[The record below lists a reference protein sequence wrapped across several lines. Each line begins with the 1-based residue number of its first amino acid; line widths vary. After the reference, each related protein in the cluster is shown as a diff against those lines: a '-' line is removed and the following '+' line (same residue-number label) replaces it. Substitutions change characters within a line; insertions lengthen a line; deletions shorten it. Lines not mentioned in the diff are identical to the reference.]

1 MHTKKNA
8 MIDLLLML
16 VGACC
21 KADRTWC
28 NSASPGSCPADVTGL
43 LQTKVQVSELEI
55 RDKDMVT
62 EIRKSKILA
71 DRAYYN
77 SFMDMSKAK
86 FIAGVPIY
94 NADQMPGGLHPSEL
108 QLSEPSIMIGA
119 FTDKPAVETFC
130 ANLLA
135 AQNECKCDAVE
146 GAIKEAIFE
155 CTESDL
161 DSFIH
166 DEESKG
172 NPVPTFVEP
181 NFNASAFP
189 DFDEKN
195 ETPSL
200 LDTGRRG
207 ATSIWGI
214 DRIDDLSTTD
224 GDYTIYPGSNEGS
237 QAHVYVADTGIRYDH
252 VDFEGRAQTTA
263 EFLSKTGNPTL
274 CAPDSTTCGYDVH
287 GHGTHVAGTVGGK
300 TYGVAKKVKLYAM
313 KVLNDQGF
321 GSGSD
326 IVASVNWVIANGN
339 KPAVWSASLGGPG
352 TWASYEYAFQSAV
365 ANNVVISVA
374 AGNDNDNACDYS
386 PAFAP
391 TAITVGSTT
400 SSDSRSW
407 FSNYGSCLDIWAP
420 GSSIRSASASS
431 TTGWST
437 KSGTS
442 MACPH
447 VSGVL
452 ALFLSDL
459 PTNLQETPGHA
470 ESVMKSLSTSGE
482 ISDIKSDSPDKF
494 LYTGGGTNPIIT
506 PAPTPCSH
514 CPAFLTFNP
523 PDAAR
528 SFSSVFSGQASGV
541 GHGRSMLDSAQAW
554 RAAQNTAGEYVV
566 IDMGEVMP
574 IEGAV
579 TQARADSYWEYVT
592 AFTVQYSSDSSSW
605 ATVPETLTGSSS
617 TDALEARFTSKVDA
631 RYLKLVVQTWNSW
644 VSMRAGILMC
654 LTTCN
659 MVTANPAESS
669 RTYSSVYSGSPG
681 TGHAQ
686 SMLDSPKAW
695 CALTVAVG
703 QWMTIDLGELTWI
716 RGIETQSRAD
726 APYQFQA
733 VLSYKVDHSSDGSTW
748 IAIPGTM
755 TGASSTQKLMAA
767 LPSVVKARYVRLVV
781 QTWNGHIC
789 MRAGV
794 VRCDITPATTAT
806 TTTSTPMATTTS
818 IPRATTTSIPM
829 VTTTTQVIISTTISK
844 TTTFNPGA
852 TTTITTTI
860 RFAQE
865 LKTAIKAVFDR
876 EFPKLGDDLADV
888 IRTHKR

>member
-300 TYGVAKKVKLYAM
+300 TYGVAKKVKLYAL

-326 IVASVNWVIANGN
+326 ILASVNWVISSGN
-339 KPAVWSASLGGPG
+339 KPAVWSASLGGSG
-352 TWASYEYAFQSAV
+352 RWASYEQAFKNAV

-374 AGNDNDNACDYS
+374 AGNSNDDACDYS
-386 PAFAP
+386 PAYAP

-400 SSDSRSW
+400 SSDGRSY
-407 FSNYGSCLDIWAP
+407 FSNYGTCLDIWAP
-420 GSSIRSASASS
+420 GSSIKSASAHSS
-431 TTGWST
+431 TGSATM
-437 KSGTS
+437 SGTS

-447 VSGVL
+447 VSGVM
-452 ALFLSDL
+452 ALFLADMQT
-459 PTNLQETPGHA
+459 PTVSGA
-470 ESVMKSLSTSGE
+470 ESTMKDIANAGE
-482 ISDIKSDSPDKF
+482 ISDIKSGSPDKF
-494 LYTGGGTNPIIT
+494 LYTGGDTNPNGPQPST
-506 PAPTPCSH
+506 CSSWL
-514 CPAFLTFNP
+514 AFNP
-523 PDAAR
+523 PDASR
-528 SFSSVFSGQASGV
+528 SFSGVYNNDPTGV
-541 GHGRSMLDSAQAW
+541 GFGQSMLDSPQGW
-554 RAAQNTAGEYVV
+554 SCNYLSAGSWM
-566 IDMGEVMP
+566 IMDMGQVVG

-579 TQARADSYWEYVT
+579 TQARKDSWWQYVT
-592 AFTVQYSSDSSSW
+592 SFTAQTSIDGSSW
-605 ATVPETLTGSSS
+605 QDVAGTFSGS
-617 TDALEARFTSKVDA
+617 TDQNYLEAKFTSTVEA
-631 RYLKLVVQTWNSW
+631 QYLKIVAQAWSGWL
-644 VSMRAGILMC
+644 SMRGGTLLC
-654 LTTCN
+654 ETSCN
-659 MVTANPAESS
+659 QKSVNPAEAS
-669 RTYSSVYSGSPG
+669 RTYSSILNSDAIG
-681 TGHAQ
+681 TGFAR
-686 SMLDSPKAW
+686 SMLDSPQAW
-695 CALTVAVG
+695 CAAGSGPGAEWV
-703 QWMTIDLGELTWI
+703 TIDLGEQKWI
-716 RGIETQSRAD
+716 RGVETRSRAD
-726 APYQFQA
+726 VESMH
-733 VLSYKVDHSSDGSTW
+733 VLTYTVEHSSDGSTW
-748 IAIPGTM
+748 LAIPGTM
-755 TGASSTQKLMAA
+755 QGAQSSTTAPA
-767 LPSVVKARYVRLVV
+767 YFPSVVKARYVKLVP
-781 QTWNGHIC
+781 QTWAGATTPC

-794 VRCDITPATTAT
+794 VCCDDILRAGTTTIGPPA
-806 TTTSTPMATTTS
+806 TTTSTTATEVVTAAPTTS
-818 IPRATTTSIPM
+818 VNRATTTDEL
-829 VTTTTQVIISTTISK
+829 
-844 TTTFNPGA
+844 A
-852 TTTITTTI
+852 TTTAATGTRPTSTPNNLVEEI
-860 RFAQE
+860 
-865 LKTAIKAVFDR
+865 KTAVYKSIENQIEKLSEDIADAVQNR
-876 EFPKLGDDLADV
+876 E
-888 IRTHKR
+888 R